1 MKLQTHKNKT
11 TYTIYANY
19 TKGQVKMIWN
29 KGKKNWTVQ
38 RTESVKS
45 VEYQVV
51 KTSYIAKKY
60 FRIFWNNTI
69 TG

>member
-11 TYTIYANY
+11 TYTICACYD
-19 TKGQVKMIWN
+19 KGQVKMIYN
-29 KGKKNWTVQ
+29 RRNQNWTVQ
-38 RTESVKS
+38 RLESMKS

-51 KTSYIAKKY
+51 KTSYMAKKY